1 MRKTTIGV
9 IGNAARPGVELPAE
23 LLATA
28 REIGRR
34 IAEAGAVLVNG
45 GTGGVMEASAE
56 GAQSAGGFVIGL
68 LPQAD
73 ASHANPYLD
82 VALPT
87 GMGTMRNILTARCC
101 DALVMIGGGIGT
113 LNELTIAYDVGTPVI
128 VLRGSGGWS
137 DRIESSLVD
146 GRFLDERRTS
156 ELEFAADPEDAVSQA
171 LAAVDRP
178 RRTGGLVAHLG
189 HAGH

>member
-1 MRKTTIGV
+1 M
-9 IGNAARPGVELPAE
+9 NATLPSPSAAMAGESLKPEWLRLPAPGS
-23 LLATA
+23 
-28 REIGRR
+28 RCRF
-34 IAEAGAVLVNG
+34 
-45 GTGGVMEASAE
+45 TGLSR
-56 GAQSAGGFVIGL
+56 S
-68 LPQAD
+68 
-73 ASHANPYLD
+73 
-82 VALPT
+82 
-87 GMGTMRNILTARCC
+87 
-101 DALVMIGGGIGT
+101 T